1 MYTYLITA
9 DARPGF
15 GEASASLHKPAQVE
29 I

>member
-15 GEASASLHKPAQVE
+15 GKSSASLHKPAQVE